1 MCQLRIQQAVCCFC
15 RQQFFFALRAYV
27 IQLRFG
33 CVKALGKRERHI
45 QHAARLHRAAIQ
57 QQRNIKCRKVNIFIA
72 ESARHRSICRVAR
85 IHRLHLEMRA
95 GRHCVQPC
103 RNTDPCCT
111 VHLVEH
117 GSGLFRSERALHG
130 EFIKSHPAEFGIFV
144 RVEAALKLGLQ
155 VFHTHRSTSLQYKV
169 VGVHTRGDGFIAASV
184 RLRHGAE
191 LRPALAVQRRGICHL
206 IRRADAR
213 GYPGKIVY
221 SQSLHLSDSVKG
233 DLQRKRLRSHGLQ
246 DADIITVQRILV
258 RPASCLKDAVVQQ
271 YRSHILK
278 VCKAFTVQ
286 DISAFQRYGT
296 HRCDALARSQRR
308 RAVYREFVHAQP
320 CIGRSRVFGG
330 VQAVAELR
338 ADITGLFG
346 GIQLEHIL
354 DRLEA
359 VGRSRA
365 YLRLR
370 IGYSTQLFP
379 CLAVL

>member
-1 MCQLRIQQAVCCFC
+1 M
-15 RQQFFFALRAYV
+15 
-27 IQLRFG
+27 
-33 CVKALGKRERHI
+33 
-45 QHAARLHRAAIQ
+45 
-57 QQRNIKCRKVNIFIA
+57 
-72 ESARHRSICRVAR
+72 
-85 IHRLHLEMRA
+85 
-95 GRHCVQPC
+95 
-103 RNTDPCCT
+103 
-111 VHLVEH
+111 
-117 GSGLFRSERALHG
+117 
-130 EFIKSHPAEFGIFV
+130 
-144 RVEAALKLGLQ
+144 
-155 VFHTHRSTSLQYKV
+155 

-221 SQSLHLSDSVKG
+221 PQSLHLSDSVKG

-271 YRSHILK
+271 HRSHILK

>member
-1 MCQLRIQQAVCCFC
+1 M
-15 RQQFFFALRAYV
+15 
-27 IQLRFG
+27 
-33 CVKALGKRERHI
+33 
-45 QHAARLHRAAIQ
+45 
-57 QQRNIKCRKVNIFIA
+57 
-72 ESARHRSICRVAR
+72 
-85 IHRLHLEMRA
+85 
-95 GRHCVQPC
+95 
-103 RNTDPCCT
+103 
-111 VHLVEH
+111 
-117 GSGLFRSERALHG
+117 
-130 EFIKSHPAEFGIFV
+130 
-144 RVEAALKLGLQ
+144 
-155 VFHTHRSTSLQYKV
+155 
-169 VGVHTRGDGFIAASV
+169 
-184 RLRHGAE
+184 
-191 LRPALAVQRRGICHL
+191 
-206 IRRADAR
+206 
-213 GYPGKIVY
+213 
-221 SQSLHLSDSVKG
+221 
-233 DLQRKRLRSHGLQ
+233 
-246 DADIITVQRILV
+246 
-258 RPASCLKDAVVQQ
+258 KDAIVQQ

-278 VCKAFTVQ
+278 GCKAFTVQ

-296 HRCDALARSQRR
+296 HGGDALARSQRR